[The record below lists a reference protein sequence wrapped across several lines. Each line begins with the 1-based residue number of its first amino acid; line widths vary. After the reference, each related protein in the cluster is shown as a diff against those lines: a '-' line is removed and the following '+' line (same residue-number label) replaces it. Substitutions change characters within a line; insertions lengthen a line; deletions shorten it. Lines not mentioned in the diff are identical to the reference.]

1 MKVHPAELV
10 PHSVVTVVGE
20 ALIDL
25 VLDPV
30 TGAYDPRPG
39 GSPFN
44 VAVGLARLGTATC
57 LMARM
62 ADNTFGRQ
70 LRAHAV
76 AEGVDLS
83 VAPLAVEPTTLAV
96 VAIDEYAQPTYDFYV
111 NGTADWQW
119 TALELAQLPTN
130 TEVLH
135 TGSIAAWTAPG
146 SALLHVLAVRARSS
160 GTILVSYDPNVR
172 PLLLG
177 DAVQARAVIER
188 SVATAHVV
196 KASSEDLTWLYP
208 GRPSG
213 DVAQQWLDLGPDL
226 VVVTDGPHGATAW
239 CRYAGPVH
247 QPGRPTTV
255 VDTVGAGDAFTSALL
270 SGLVRRGLHS
280 PSAVAALTTQDLHAV
295 LGEAVLVSSLTCERT
310 GADPPHLAALT
321 RAVSAGQPPPPVR
334 GTPPGRGRGQGPRS
348 PRRRGS

>member
-1 MKVHPAELV
+1 M
-10 PHSVVTVVGE
+10 TVVGE

-30 TGAYDPRPG
+30 AGTYDPRPG

-44 VAVGLARLGTATC
+44 VAVGLTRLGTPTC

-62 ADNTFGRQ
+62 ADNVFGRQ
-70 LRAHAV
+70 LRAHAA
-76 AEGVDLS
+76 AEGIDLS
-83 VAPLAVEPTTLAV
+83 AAPLAVEPTTLAV
-96 VAIDEYAQPTYDFYV
+96 IAFDANAQPTYDFYV
-111 NGTADWQW
+111 NGTAAWQW
-119 TALELAQLPTN
+119 TEPEVAQLPVT
-130 TEVLH
+130 TQVLH

-146 SALLHVLAVRARSS
+146 SALIHALAARARSA

-177 DAVQARAVIER
+177 AAVQARTVIER

-196 KASSEDLTWLYP
+196 KASSADLAWLYADQ
-208 GRPSG
+208 PSS
-213 DVAQQWLDLGPDL
+213 DVAKQWLALGPDL

-239 CRYAGPVH
+239 RRYGGPVH
-247 QPGRPTTV
+247 QPGRPATV
-255 VDTVGAGDAFTSALL
+255 IDTVGAGDAFTSALL

-280 PSAVAALTTQDLHAV
+280 PAAVAALTTQDLHAV

-321 RAVSAGQPPPPVR
+321 
-334 GTPPGRGRGQGPRS
+334 
-348 PRRRGS
+348 